1 MNILV
6 KILLMFFLL
15 LLAFSGISQDI
26 PENSNSEQYIIQYQ
40 LPKLEILLDSAVLSS
55 PLLKIID
62 ADIVIQNLKV
72 KSERKNWLS
81 YINVNGS
88 AKYGRFDNLVIKEDL
103 GLQDVG
109 ISNSEQTRYSFGL
122 SVSVPFETVFDK
134 SNIHI
139 AREEKEKLVHERDK
153 IVQELRKLVIVQ
165 YGNLLRAHKRLVV
178 LTSQFESGK
187 MLLYETELNYKNGLA
202 QLADYSK
209 QKNEVLNT
217 EMSLEES
224 KVEFSTA
231 LYLLQET
238 VGIKI
243 KLNSEN

>member
-1 MNILV
+1 M
-6 KILLMFFLL
+6 KIIFKKLLFGVLSL
-15 LLAFSGISQDI
+15 IAFSGISQNI
-26 PENSNSEQYIIQYQ
+26 SENKISDQYTIQYQ
-40 LPKLEILLDSAVLSS
+40 LPKLESLLDSAVVNS

-62 ADIVIQNLKV
+62 ADIVIQDLKV
-72 KSERKNWLS
+72 KSEKKNWLS
-81 YINVNGS
+81 YFNVNGS

-103 GLQDVG
+103 GLKDVG

-122 SVSVPFETVFDK
+122 TVTVPFETIFDK
-134 SNIHI
+134 SDINI

-153 IVQELRKLVIVQ
+153 TIQELRKLVIVQ
-165 YGNLLRAHKRLVV
+165 YGNLLRAHKRLMI

-202 QLADYSK
+202 QLSDYSK
-209 QKNEVLNT
+209 QNNEVLNT

-224 KVEFSTA
+224 KVEFTTA

-238 VGIKI
+238 VGIRI
-243 KLNSEN
+243 NLNTEN